1 MIRAYRRARKTG
13 PGNVL
18 EKGID
23 MRGVEDKV
31 AISTSAAGGSRFDKA
46 GRYHHLFDPP
56 TAGSARHHGCVAV
69 IAGTATVA
77 DALST
82 GLSAMAPEAARR
94 LVHSPPDVRALFSP
108 PSNMAG

>member
-1 MIRAYRRARKTG
+1 M
-13 PGNVL
+13 L

-23 MRGVEDKV
+23 MRGLEDKV
-31 AISTSAAGGSRFDKA
+31 AIATSAAGGTCFDKA
-46 GRYHHLFDPP
+46 GRCHHLFDPR
-56 TAGSARHHGCVAV
+56 TRGSARLHGCASV
-69 IAGTATVA
+69 IADTATVA

-94 LVHSPPDVRALFSP
+94 LVHSMPDVRAIFSP